1 MTEELKRYAITD
13 NGDYEWVID
22 LSTGNE
28 VSLQVICDALNA
40 RTQPVP
46 VDTIAVPRE
55 VLQGVR
61 GLIDMLHTGGA
72 EEGTPYEDWARNLSG
87 MMLTSLDA
95 VLSEGK

>member
-46 VDTIAVPRE
+46 VDTISIKGE
-55 VLQGVR
+55 VLQGVSKILR
-61 GLIDMLHTGGA
+61 HAEKKTYEVNTGIRIKEA
-72 EEGTPYEDWARNLSG
+72 LA
-87 MMLTSLDA
+87 SLDA
-95 VLSEGK
+95 VLSEGE

>member
-40 RTQPVP
+40 RTHAGQLK
-46 VDTIAVPRE
+46 IC
-55 VLQGVR
+55 
-61 GLIDMLHTGGA
+61 GA
-72 EEGTPYEDWARNLSG
+72 EK
-87 MMLTSLDA
+87 LTR
-95 VLSEGK
+95 